1 MLKHQKIKA
10 PLRILIPD
18 MNPSEVNLTNCDI
31 EPIRT
36 PGHIQSH
43 GFMLVVDEFAVI
55 QSYSENISEFIPGL
69 STDLKGKSLNHI
81 EQLLS
86 SIYQPDFISQLITP
100 KKTKKDFERINPVPI
115 TIAGVAYYLIISI
128 SNDYYLL
135 EFEPA
140 LSNFDLDVQSMM
152 GRSIAEILTYAGI
165 EELLDN
171 SASQVRQI
179 IGFDRVMIYRFAN
192 DGHGVVVAE
201 ARNEN
206 LESWLGLH
214 YPASDIPKQA
224 RELYKANLTRLITD
238 VESVPVKIIQPEV
251 GQANLDL
258 SFAQLRAVS
267 PIHIQYLKNMGVA
280 SSFSISL
287 KYKDELWGLI
297 ACHNYTPRFI
307 DYKSREYAKLI
318 GQILSSALEF
328 RQNEETMQMKD
339 TFKINL
345 ERTIKQLLENENIE
359 TALTSGP
366 TTLLDIIESTGAVLV
381 HDKKIY
387 KLGKTPNDKQ
397 LLDLVL
403 WTTRNV
409 EEVIFKSDHFSAI
422 YADALPYKDTASGIM
437 IAVLSKELGDYLMWF
452 REEQIQT
459 VNWAG
464 DPNKPVI
471 VNANGLFDL
480 SPRNSF
486 EVWSETVSG
495 IAKDWSVEEV
505 EAVIKL
511 KEEINYNLNHKAG
524 AVRLMNE
531 RLKLAYEELESFSYT
546 ISHDLKNPLASIK
559 VYAQLLIRDQTILE
573 RGQQMLQ
580 RIADRADQMH
590 LMINAVLDYSRIG
603 RTSMK
608 LLPIATDKLI
618 ADVISDLETVYEHKN
633 LQITVGDTPEL
644 VGDPTMMFQV
654 FSNLISNAVKYSQ
667 QSDPALVH
675 IEGKII
681 GQTTC
686 YTISD
691 NGLGIKEDSLPKI
704 FELFNRMENVQHIEG
719 SGVGLAI
726 VKRIVEKH
734 QGTISA
740 ESTLG
745 KGSVFQLVLNN

>member
-1 MLKHQKIKA
+1 
-10 PLRILIPD
+10 

-43 GFMLVVDEFAVI
+43 GFMLVVDESGTI
-55 QSYSENISEFIPGL
+55 QSYSENIFEFIPGL
-69 STDLKGKSLNHI
+69 ASNLKGRGLSHI
-81 EQLLS
+81 EELLGT
-86 SIYQPDFISQLITP
+86 IYQPNFISQLISP

-115 TIAGVAYYLIISI
+115 TIAGTAYYLIISI
-128 SNDYYLL
+128 SQEYFLL

-140 LSNFDLDVQSMM
+140 ISNFDLDVQSMM
-152 GRSIAEILTYAGI
+152 GQSIAEILTYTAI
-165 EELLDN
+165 EQLLDN
-171 SASQVRQI
+171 SASQVKQI
-179 IGFDRVMIYRFAN
+179 IDFDRVMIYRFAS

-224 RELYKANLTRLITD
+224 RELYKANLTRLISD
-238 VESVPVKIIQPEV
+238 VDSIPVKISQPE
-251 GQANLDL
+251 GQSNLDL

-307 DYKSREYAKLI
+307 DFKSREYAKLI

-328 RQNEETMQMKD
+328 RQNEEIMQIKD
-339 TFKINL
+339 TFKVNL
-345 ERTIKQLLENENIE
+345 EKIIKQLLESENIE
-359 TALTSGP
+359 TALTTGS
-366 TTLLDIIESTGAVLV
+366 TTLLDIVKSTGAALV

-387 KLGKTPNDKQ
+387 KLGNTPNDKQ

-409 EEVIFKSDHFSAI
+409 EDALFKTDQFSAV
-422 YADALPYKDTASGIM
+422 YPEALSYKDCASGVM
-437 IAVLSKELGDYLMWF
+437 IAVLSKELGDYLIWF
-452 REEQIQT
+452 REEQIET

-464 DPNKPVI
+464 DPNKPVL
-471 VNANGLFDL
+471 VNANGLLDL

-495 IAKDWSVEEV
+495 IAEDWSLEEV
-505 EAVIKL
+505 KAVIKL

-524 AVRLMNE
+524 ATRLMNE

-603 RTSMK
+603 RTP
-608 LLPIATDKLI
+608 LQFVPIATDKLI
-618 ADVISDLETVYEHKN
+618 ADVLKDLDPLYDHSKLT
-633 LQITVGDTPEL
+633 ITVGDTPEL
-644 VGDPTMMFQV
+644 IGDPTMIYQV

-667 QSDPALVH
+667 QSNPAIIH
-675 IEGKII
+675 IGGKKSDL
-681 GQTTC
+681 TTT
-686 YTISD
+686 YTVSD
-691 NGLGIKEDSLPKI
+691 NGLGIKKDNLPKI

-740 ESTLG
+740 ESIFG
-745 KGSVFQLVLNN
+745 EGSVFNLVLNN